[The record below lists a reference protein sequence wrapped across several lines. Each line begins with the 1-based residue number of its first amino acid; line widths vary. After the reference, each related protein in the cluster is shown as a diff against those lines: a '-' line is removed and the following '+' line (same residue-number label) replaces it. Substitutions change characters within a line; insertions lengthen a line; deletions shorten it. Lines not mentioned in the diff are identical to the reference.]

1 MNGLPYYKAYPR
13 DFIEGTIGM
22 PFELKGAYR
31 LVLDLIYMQGGSL
44 PDDARYISGL
54 LGCSVRKWNSFR
66 QELIARGKLQVS
78 GESLTNYRAVIEL
91 ETLAKVQEKQ
101 SQNASRPRK
110 NNNLAE
116 PRLNHTEP
124 DTDTDKKETPKP
136 PKGGSSP
143 TPKQPIRQ
151 AKNPMGWPAD
161 GWERFW
167 LIYPNKVGKADARKA
182 FDRAQAR
189 ASIPFE
195 ALIAGLEAYVSKNRR
210 PAMVQPLDLAEPGS
224 LGGSTGNRTASPAN
238 AATARRSDDGS
249 RFSNCTEP
257 AMTGTDLTTQPNLKS
272 SLPNVTPREIA
283 GLLDRMTSR
292 LERLP
297 GNRFMIAADRAPGD
311 DEKDRLR
318 ARNREVTHLLARPL
332 VEDIEKAIAAL
343 LTLYPGEHSSAQGA
357 RAVVRQFARSAE
369 TVPALGGA

>member
-195 ALIAGLEAYVSKNRR
+195 ALIAGLEAYVSKTDDRPWCNPSTWLNQDRWEDR
-210 PAMVQPLDLAEPGS
+210 PATGPPRRQTPPRRGDPMMDLAFELHGARHDRDRPDHTAEPEI
-224 LGGSTGNRTASPAN
+224 LPPERDASGDRRFA
-238 AATARRSDDGS
+238 RSDDVAARTPARQSVHDRGGS
-249 RFSNCTEP
+249 
-257 AMTGTDLTTQPNLKS
+257 GTW
-272 SLPNVTPREIA
+272 
-283 GLLDRMTSR
+283 
-292 LERLP
+292 
-297 GNRFMIAADRAPGD
+297 
-311 DEKDRLR
+311 
-318 ARNREVTHLLARPL
+318 
-332 VEDIEKAIAAL
+332 
-343 LTLYPGEHSSAQGA
+343 
-357 RAVVRQFARSAE
+357 
-369 TVPALGGA
+369 